1 MGPRCGQRHLFEV
14 RHVGT
19 KYFTAS
25 YDDGLEQDRRII
37 ALMQR
42 YGIRGTF
49 NLCSGLFGQH
59 TYLERKFGDYG
70 FATRKLPENGWW
82 STSFWNRKRRGRSTG
97 MWRSQAT
104 GCTTKTRRSSPGR
117 NSYRRSKGTG
127 RKNLENLFERPV
139 FGHIVPYGA
148 GNEKVFAAMRGRD
161 FCTGEKPPSRKS
173 RGTFAF
179 TSTPRA

>member
-1 MGPRCGQRHLFEV
+1 MVEHFI
-14 RHVGT
+14 
-19 KYFTAS
+19 
-25 YDDGLEQDRRII
+25 LEQEE
-37 ALMQR
+37 A
-42 YGIRGTF
+42 
-49 NLCSGLFGQH
+49 
-59 TYLERKFGDYG
+59 RKVYRDVEVASHGMHHKNE
-70 FATRKLPENGWW
+70 AKL
-82 STSFWNRKRRGRSTG
+82 TG
-97 MWRSQAT
+97 EELIQEIE
-104 GCTTKTRRSSPGR
+104 G
-117 NSYRRSKGTG
+117 N